1 VVTQRRDFGAQLG
14 HLIFEGQDVSD
25 SFEIH
30 TGIHQLCNAMESSN
44 VGLAVPAIA
53 TLGASWLQQP
63 NAFVISQRLRVH
75 TR

>member
-1 VVTQRRDFGAQLG
+1 MVTQRRDFGAQLG

-30 TGIHQLCNAMESSN
+30 TCIHQLCDAMEPSN

-63 NAFVISQRLRVH
+63 NTFVVSQGLGMH
-75 TR
+75 S